1 MSSNYDFILEYIYS
15 DAFGKD
21 TTAYD
26 KNHKHG
32 SLSYKRNVLYSY
44 HLPIA
49 IKFWHNGTHYIV
61 ASVGRGCSCTTSR
74 HVYILSNNLW
84 RGYSSDRVIP
94 VYNVA
99 DLISEAAL
107 DHAGYKTDLRAW
119 INRNFT
125 DLQLCDSGLR
135 QSLLDRM
142 TSARNLAVL
151 DPEYNTIA
159 DLYER
164 RYRKVD
170 TASKRSS
177 LRADIRRKAKEAA
190 DKAIIVIAD
199 KMLDSEDVLFDIL
212 LYCVYKSATD
222 TRIESLFDRLTSPL
236 YECLKEQCESMSDC
250 YNFIGKKLGYRIAFG
265 LPGTGILTDANI
277 SLKYVV
283 DGEFGSPLVISLK
296 QLFDN
301 YSDDP
306 DNPFEG
312 GTWKNVSDSPSFYKL
327 EEDSAVVA
335 KVDDD
340 SYSFT
345 IVETVSGSRTR
356 NIRTFYLGGSI
367 MQLLHHF
374 VTTCREKLGRI
385 AYKEGEAKHGRRR
398 RSSTEQSE
406 SSGSSE

>member
-15 DAFGKD
+15 DAFGKG
-21 TTAYD
+21 TPAYN

-32 SLSYKRNVLYSY
+32 SLSYKNNVLYSY

-49 IKFWHNGTHYIV
+49 IKFWHKGTHYVV

-84 RGYSSDRVIP
+84 RGYTSDRVIP

-99 DLISEAAL
+99 ELISDAAL

-125 DLQLCDSGLR
+125 DMQLCDSGLR
-135 QSLLDRM
+135 QSLIDRM

-151 DPEYNTIA
+151 DPEYDTIA
-159 DLYER
+159 AIYER
-164 RYRKVD
+164 RYSKVD
-170 TASKRSS
+170 TLAKRNS
-177 LRADIRRKAKEAA
+177 LKAAIRRKAKEDA
-190 DKAIIVIAD
+190 DKAVSVIAD
-199 KMLDSEDVLFDIL
+199 KMLDSEDVLFDML
-212 LYCVYKSATD
+212 TYDVAVGSSD
-222 TRIESLFDRLTSPL
+222 TRIESLFDGLTSPL
-236 YECLKEQCESMSDC
+236 YECLKERCESRYDC
-250 YNFIGKKLGYRIAFG
+250 YNFIGKKLGYRISFG
-265 LPGTGILTDANI
+265 LPGTGILTDASI

-283 DGEFGSPLVISLK
+283 DGDFGSPLVITLK
-296 QLFDN
+296 SLFDH

-306 DNPFEG
+306 DNPFEC

-327 EEDSAVVA
+327 EEDSATVS
-335 KVDDD
+335 KVDDG

-345 IVETVSGSRTR
+345 VVETISGSRTR
-356 NIRTFYLGGSI
+356 TVRTFYLGGSI
-367 MQLLHHF
+367 MQLLHRF

-385 AYKEGEAKHGRRR
+385 AYREGEAKHGRR

-406 SSGSSE
+406 SGGSSE